1 MISTDERQT
10 LAARTADPL
19 DAYADWAAGGQ
30 VKRLARTA
38 YAETQPALY
47 RPEDVLNAAMDQ
59 QVTVRSAAR
68 AERHKART
76 QTAIKRALFAL
87 VGLALAIAAGVGT
100 LSFLVSES
108 SHVPA
113 VVRLVPERAACAM
126 VFVRKC

>member
-1 MISTDERQT
+1 MISTDDRPT

-47 RPEDVLNAAMDQ
+47 RPEDVLNAAMAE
-59 QVTVRSAAR
+59 QVTVRTAAR

-76 QTAIKRALFAL
+76 QTAIKRLLCALLCAA
-87 VGLALAIAAGVGT
+87 VAIMAGVGT
-100 LSFLVSES
+100 LDFLVSAS
-108 SHVPA
+108 GHVPA
-113 VVRLVPERAACAM
+113 VVRLVPERACAM
-126 VFVRKC
+126 VVVRC

>member
-1 MISTDERQT
+1 MISTDDRPT
-10 LAARTADPL
+10 LAIGTADPL

-38 YAETQPALY
+38 YAKTEPRLY
-47 RPEDVLNAAMDQ
+47 RADDVMRASMDAQAA
-59 QVTVRSAAR
+59 VRTADRAR
-68 AERHKART
+68 HRRARDL
-76 QTAIKRALFAL
+76 TAIKRALFAL

>member
-1 MISTDERQT
+1 MSLTEVLPARTVGTGDYGWMADERHP
-10 LAARTADPL
+10 APRPARNG
-19 DAYADWAAGGQ
+19 Y
-30 VKRLARTA
+30 VKTEPR
-38 YAETQPALY
+38 LY
-47 RPEDVLNAAMDQ
+47 RAEDAMQASMDRA
-59 QVTVRSAAR
+59 VTVRSAAR